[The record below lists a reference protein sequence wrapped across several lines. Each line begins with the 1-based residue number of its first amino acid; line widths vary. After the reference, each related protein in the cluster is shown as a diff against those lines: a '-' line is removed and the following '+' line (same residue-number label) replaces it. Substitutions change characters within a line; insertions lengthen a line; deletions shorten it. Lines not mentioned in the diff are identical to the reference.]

1 MFYASNV
8 NNNNSNDNNNKMEIQ
23 IYKRV
28 YASSNLKGFCRGASN
43 IWDIFK
49 CSQCYFSI
57 INFCRVIQSCKSLDR
72 N

>member
-43 IWDIFK
+43 ILDIFK
-49 CSQCYFSI
+49 CPQCYF
-57 INFCRVIQSCKSLDR
+57 
-72 N
+72 